1 MADPSSPGDA
11 PFLDRLPGEV
21 EQWRREGLVRPEQ
34 AEALLARYD
43 LLPGETPRT
52 VHQSRIIQ
60 VLSVLGVVLV
70 GVGAILLIG
79 ANWEAIPKWARIAIL
94 VLSTAA
100 AYQSGYWLA
109 FQREAYQKLGMALL
123 LLGSLLWGAGI
134 FLIGQ
139 MYHLGGPDGGG
150 ETTATLIWFLGII
163 PLTYALR
170 SPWHLALSVVLG
182 STWVCMAVQGSS
194 HNNTLPQVFMVMS
207 LAAGVLLYALSRLH
221 AGSLRLEGMDVP
233 LRWFGL
239 IYILIALYAF
249 SFRDAWVL
257 YDFDFRQ
264 PWLLPSAILAAAA
277 LASAFLLFAQ
287 GLRDRVTFAESVAL
301 LALLLLALGIAAY
314 VHSWPTFKEAGGAF
328 MRPTQAG
335 LLQIAL
341 LNLLLL
347 AATIGVVG
355 LGWARIHP
363 NLANFGIFV
372 FFVQVVTRY
381 FDLLG
386 GMLSS
391 GFMFIGA
398 GLLLV
403 LLGAGLE
410 RSRRTLLSAMAAWR
424 AS

>member
-1 MADPSSPGDA
+1 MTDPSSPDDA
-11 PFLDRLPGEV
+11 PFLDRLPGEI
-21 EQWRREGLVRPEQ
+21 EQWRKEGLVRPEQ
-34 AEALLARYD
+34 AEALLARYG
-43 LLPGETPRT
+43 LLPGETPRS

-79 ANWEAIPKWARIAIL
+79 ANWEAIPKWVRLAML

-100 AYQSGYWLA
+100 AYCFGYWMA
-109 FQREAYQKLGMALL
+109 FQRETYPKLGMALL

-139 MYHLGGPDGGG
+139 MYHLGGPNGGG
-150 ETTATLIWFLGII
+150 ETTATLIWFLGVI
-163 PLTYALR
+163 PLAYVLR
-170 SPWHLALSVVLG
+170 SPWHLALSIVIG
-182 STWVCMAVQGSS
+182 SMWLCMTMTAQES
-194 HNNTLPQVFMVMS
+194 HHSPTLPQFMAVS
-207 LAAGVLLYALSRLH
+207 LVAGALLYALSRLH
-221 AGSLRLEGMDVP
+221 AGSRRLEGMDVP

-239 IYILIALYAF
+239 VYVFMALYAF
-249 SFRDAWVL
+249 SFRDSWGR
-257 YDFDFRQ
+257 YSMDSYQD
-264 PWLLPSAILAAAA
+264 WLLPGVILGAAAVAAAA
-277 LASAFLLFAQ
+277 LLLTR
-287 GLRDRVTFAESVAL
+287 GLRDRATLTESVAL
-301 LALLLLALGIAAY
+301 FCLLLLAVGVAVYEHNWSPPAGAAGAY
-314 VHSWPTFKEAGGAF
+314 SHSEAGLF
-328 MRPTQAG
+328 
-335 LLQIAL
+335 QIAL

-347 AATIGVVG
+347 AAAIGVVG
-355 LGWARIHP
+355 LGWARNHP

-410 RSRRTLLSAMAAWR
+410 RSRRTLLSAMAARR
-424 AS
+424 A